1 MRSHRYIMSPSK
13 RQFFVLT
20 FSTEPKQKSGEGD
33 SKRERRGGK
42 KESTHRGLITLHNY
56 F

>member
-1 MRSHRYIMSPSK
+1 MSPSK

-33 SKRERRGGK
+33 IAKEKGGGK